1 MNLENSIKYH
11 FPKST
16 LISDSPRATASDAL
30 TGTDIMAAQGM
41 VQNRAQMGFAAFM
54 GKMGVSSNDREKA
67 IELLTLYAI
76 ERCDKVAALRKLGS
90 DIKPKVMQ
98 ALATYAFEDYSRN
111 AGGTRQCECCNGAGF
126 IHAEVVTM
134 KHIGR
139 PNLAARR
146 EQVKVLCQKCKGKG
160 VVSTAC
166 SDCKGRGKAINQEE
180 TEKQGVPVI
189 SDCKRCGGVGFPR
202 LPSTEA
208 FAAVCQITD
217 AISLDTWKKSVKPF
231 YDALI
236 IKFEVEESWADA
248 QLREVTR

>member
-1 MNLENSIKYH
+1 
-11 FPKST
+11 
-16 LISDSPRATASDAL
+16 
-30 TGTDIMAAQGM
+30 
-41 VQNRAQMGFAAFM
+41 
-54 GKMGVSSNDREKA
+54 
-67 IELLTLYAI
+67 
-76 ERCDKVAALRKLGS
+76 
-90 DIKPKVMQ
+90 
-98 ALATYAFEDYSRN
+98 
-111 AGGTRQCECCNGAGF
+111 
-126 IHAEVVTM
+126 M

-180 TEKQGVPVI
+180 TEKQGVPVV
-189 SDCKRCGGVGFPR
+189 SDCRRCGGVGYPR

-231 YDALI
+231 YDGLI